1 MFSCQFTQYISICTV
16 ITGPSNGYTVVYSRS
31 SPYLVMIT
39 HRDGADTSGV
49 DDGGDVVCDSGGVG
63 SGGRVC
69 WC

>member
-1 MFSCQFTQYISICTV
+1 M
-16 ITGPSNGYTVVYSRS
+16 GVVYSRS

-39 HRDGADTSGV
+39 HRESEDGATGVTSGV
-49 DDGGDVVCDSGGVG
+49 DDGVDVVCDSGGVG

>member
-1 MFSCQFTQYISICTV
+1 MGI
-16 ITGPSNGYTVVYSRS
+16 VYSRS

-39 HRDGADTSGV
+39 HRDGADGAADVTSGG

>member
-1 MFSCQFTQYISICTV
+1 MSI
-16 ITGPSNGYTVVYSRS
+16 IYSRS

-39 HRDGADTSGV
+39 HRDGSDTSDV
-49 DDGGDVVCDSGGVG
+49 DDGDDVVCDSGGVG

>member
-16 ITGPSNGYTVVYSRS
+16 ITGPSNRYTVVYNRS

-49 DDGGDVVCDSGGVG
+49 DDGDDVVCDSGDVG